1 MNMMNVI
8 KKVFS
13 KTEEIRIEIYE
24 HKNPNPVKIYEFEVP
39 VSNAFLNREFS
50 EFYSEYMEGIYTFI
64 SKTKGYKKSVMKFY
78 IN

>member
-1 MNMMNVI
+1 MNMINAI

-39 VSNAFLNREFS
+39 LSNVFLNREFS
-50 EFYSEYMEGIYTFI
+50 
-64 SKTKGYKKSVMKFY
+64 
-78 IN
+78 